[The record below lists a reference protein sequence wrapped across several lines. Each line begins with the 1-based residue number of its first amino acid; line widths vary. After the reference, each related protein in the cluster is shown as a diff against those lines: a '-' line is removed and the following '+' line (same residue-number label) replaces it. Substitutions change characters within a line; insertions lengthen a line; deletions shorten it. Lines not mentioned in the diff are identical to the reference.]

1 MPATSEIMLSA
12 TTHPGDSTVET
23 VVSGEFK
30 GDGYYGRSD
39 GFHTVQINVNSFS
52 GTIQMQGTLATTPAT
67 ADWFNIDGTLYDST
81 TAGKDGAF
89 VYNFTGNFV
98 WLRASI
104 SYTDGTIN
112 SILLNH

>member
-1 MPATSEIMLSA
+1 MPATSEIILSA

-23 VVSGEFK
+23 VVSENFK

-39 GFHTVQINVNSFS
+39 GFHTVQINVIGVA

-67 ADWFNIDGTLYDST
+67 TDWFDIDGALYDSA

-98 WLRASI
+98 LLRASV